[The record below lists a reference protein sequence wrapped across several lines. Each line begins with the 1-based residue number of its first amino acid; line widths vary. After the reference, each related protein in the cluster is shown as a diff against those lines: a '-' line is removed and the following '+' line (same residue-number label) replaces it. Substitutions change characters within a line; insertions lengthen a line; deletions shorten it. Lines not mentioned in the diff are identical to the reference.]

1 MDNSNIS
8 DLINNIENGTFADAE
23 QVFNDIMDLKAG
35 EHLDQMRQDMAA
47 GIFNDTPEED
57 DAEDFD
63 HYEIM
68 DEDEYGDQ
76 DEIEDTDEDL

>member
-47 GIFNDTPEED
+47 GIFNDTPDEADE
-57 DAEDFD
+57 FD
-63 HYEIM
+63 HYEVT
-68 DEDEYGDQ
+68 DEGDDEYGELETEDQ
-76 DEIEDTDEDL
+76 EDEDL

>member
-35 EHLDQMRQDMAA
+35 EHLDQMRQDMAT
-47 GIFNDTPEED
+47 GIFNDTPDEADE
-57 DAEDFD
+57 FD
-63 HYEIM
+63 HYEVT
-68 DEDEYGDQ
+68 DEGDDEYGELETEDQ
-76 DEIEDTDEDL
+76 DDEDL

>member
-35 EHLDQMRQDMAA
+35 EHLDQMRQDMAT
-47 GIFNDTPEED
+47 GIFNDTPDEADE
-57 DAEDFD
+57 FD
-63 HYEIM
+63 HYEVT
-68 DEDEYGDQ
+68 DEGDDEYGELETEDQ
-76 DEIEDTDEDL
+76 EDEDL